1 MDHFPTDRDLARLD
15 TAAYSPPKADFS
27 RSISILQ
34 TPNDLL
40 KPLAIFFFS
49 YALVGSLV
57 RKRPSHGRMSTASI
71 MSATKVAGAVRTW
84 EQYRGEAVRECVI
97 SRVEALDG
105 AKPWPLGL
113 PKYGLCLRG
122 LGPRSGKAVD
132 KSAR

>member
-1 MDHFPTDRDLARLD
+1 MLKPRPISKLSMDYFPTDRDLARLD

-34 TPNDLL
+34 TLNHLL

-84 EQYRGEAVRECVI
+84 EQYIGE
-97 SRVEALDG
+97 SSS
-105 AKPWPLGL
+105 
-113 PKYGLCLRG
+113 
-122 LGPRSGKAVD
+122 SGVCNFTGG
-132 KSAR
+132 ST